1 MIFKSIFYLPNLQS
15 MSANGQRPKK
25 LNRVVGM
32 QTIINKIS
40 ASAKLNINKLVG
52 VCMPLLSPM
61 PISTSE
67 LPIRPSTKNVL
78 NKHIFKIPNLNSSP
92 LQL

>member
-1 MIFKSIFYLPNLQS
+1 
-15 MSANGQRPKK
+15 
-25 LNRVVGM
+25 
-32 QTIINKIS
+32 
-40 ASAKLNINKLVG
+40 
-52 VCMPLLSPM
+52 MPLLSPM